1 MNVTPECARTTV
13 LHAAGRLDNT
23 DCYYLEDQRAVTR
36 PEGSFTQCW
45 APSGGS
51 DYDSSETAQ
60 EARNSRVPKNMTACK
75 SLSLV
80 TRHPRGV
87 PE

>member
-13 LHAAGRLDNT
+13 RHAAGRLDNT

-51 DYDSSETAQ
+51 DYD
-60 EARNSRVPKNMTACK
+60 
-75 SLSLV
+75 
-80 TRHPRGV
+80 
-87 PE
+87 